1 MLDSADKNEIGK
13 ILNSY
18 HLTVPAYQ
26 RAYQWK
32 VSEAEEFWEDL
43 NSYFQE
49 NKANPETKGSLFL
62 GTFIFLDQGSS
73 SFEIYVNMC

>member
-1 MLDSADKNEIGK
+1 MSS
-13 ILNSY
+13 LNG
-18 HLTVPAYQ
+18 AIQ
-26 RAYQWK
+26 AYQWK